1 MGAAVNTKSQIC
13 APTYWESATLVGM
26 RTWITLCIS
35 SLLLVPLVSAEPNKP
50 VNWEGLPEPFHTESA
65 TNRPNVIEQPSGAK
79 LAVPEGFKV
88 EEYVTGDFKR
98 PRFMLLG
105 PNDELVFSDS
115 GSRNA
120 TDGSV
125 YIHHDGSTRKLIE
138 NLDRPYGLA
147 FHEKWLYVAEP
158 TSVKRYVYDADAMTA
173 GKGEEIIS
181 YEGHGKGHW
190 TRSLLFT
197 DDHSKLYVTVGSG
210 SNIALGE
217 DPVRAALHRYN
228 PDGSG
233 HETFATGLRNI
244 IGLRWYPGSSEIWA
258 AVQERDG
265 LGDDLANDFLANV
278 KQGEFYGWPYAYNG
292 PHAEPRHDGAGAD
305 MVAKTLYPDVLL
317 GSHVAVLDILFY
329 TGKQFPEKYRGGL
342 FMAFHGSWNRS
353 VRTGYSVTFIPFKD
367 GRPQSGPQD
376 FLGGW
381 MLGEDKAEVWGRP
394 VGLLQLKD
402 GSMLVSDDGGRKI
415 WRISYGE

>member
-1 MGAAVNTKSQIC
+1 MLASVDTKSQIC
-13 APTYWESATLVGM
+13 APTHGESATLIGM

-115 GSRNA
+115 GSRNV
-120 TDGSV
+120 TDGTV
-125 YIHHDGSTRKLIE
+125 YVHHDGATRKLIE

-158 TSVKRYVYDADAMTA
+158 TSVKRFVYDADAMTA
-173 GKGEEIIS
+173 GAGEEIIS

-190 TRSLLFT
+190 TRTLLFNE
-197 DDHSKLYVTVGSG
+197 DHSKLYVTVGSG
-210 SNIALGE
+210 SNISLGE

-233 HETFATGLRNI
+233 HETFAEGLRNI
-244 IGLRWYPGSSEIWA
+244 IGLRWHPGSSDIWA

-265 LGDDLANDFLANV
+265 LGDDLAEDYLVNV

-292 PHAEPRHDGAGAD
+292 PHAEPRHEGAGAD

-317 GSHVAVLDILFY
+317 GAHVAVLDILFY
-329 TGKQFPEKYRGGL
+329 TGTQFPEKYRGGL

-353 VRTGYSVTFIPFKD
+353 VRTGYSVTFVPFKD

-381 MLGEDKAEVWGRP
+381 MLGEDQREVWGRP